1 MKILIKHMLKN
12 INVNLFVALLKLIKK
27 YEPTLY
33 LKICS
38 TWHCAYPYAFCKKEK
53 KKKQKKK
60 KKKALPILDSLF

>member
-1 MKILIKHMLKN
+1 MLKN

-27 YEPTLY
+27 YKPTLY

-53 KKKQKKK
+53 KKKKKGI
-60 KKKALPILDSLF
+60 AYT